1 MTSTVYCVRA
11 SVLLTVTAAFR
22 GAFRKKLVIELLL
35 HLKDKKNSSDGR
47 KTLLLFC
54 LLPFVLRFSSR
65 EGRYNFH
72 YNKYMCRSNLI
83 KTN

>member
-35 HLKDKKNSSDGR
+35 HLKDKKTAVMEE
-47 KTLLLFC
+47 K
-54 LLPFVLRFSSR
+54 
-65 EGRYNFH
+65 H
-72 YNKYMCRSNLI
+72 YF
-83 KTN
+83 